1 VFAALYAP
9 SVSLASLLD
18 VARAFSPRF
27 ESYGSLVILDA
38 SGLSRLFGSP
48 LELGTHLHHA
58 LVQRVDDQP
67 SRARVALASTQ
78 VTAALM
84 ALGRPGL
91 SVVAPGEETKTL
103 APLSLAVLSSLE
115 EHRRRTG
122 IEARSTNQEARTDA
136 NSEQR
141 LAKSEGG
148 WSHPRHTH
156 QASRIRPPKAES
168 RTLKAD
174 KALKFEERLL
184 GVFAKW
190 GIHTLGG
197 LAALPGPDVYERL
210 GGLGVAWQQ
219 LARGE
224 DRRPLVP
231 WVADVPFEVT
241 LELEW
246 PIDELEP
253 LSFVLARLLEP
264 LSLRLEQADRGA
276 AVLHTS
282 LRLTT
287 KAVVTRT
294 LQLPTPMRDPKT
306 LRTLIML
313 DLESHPPEA
322 AVDTVRVFIEPTP
335 GRVLQWTLLDRAQ
348 PAPEQVSTLVAR
360 LTALMGSGHVGSP
373 RLLDSWRPGAFEMAE
388 FLPSQPT
395 AKEFTAGLAVAANGN
410 EGGAIGREGGA
421 DHDGGL
427 CGPAIL
433 RSALRRFRLP
443 IPARVQMA
451 EGRPVRVNTDR
462 HGFTSGAIVTAA
474 GPWRTSGEWWEMGL
488 TAGEASSHPPQ
499 PSLESDRARATA
511 YANASADRRSL
522 GGGWSARQAWDR
534 DEWDVAMHDGTIYR
548 LSVERSSGQWF
559 LEGIID

>member
-1 VFAALYAP
+1 M
-9 SVSLASLLD
+9 
-18 VARAFSPRF
+18 
-27 ESYGSLVILDA
+27 
-38 SGLSRLFGSP
+38 
-48 LELGTHLHHA
+48 ELGVHLHDA
-58 LVQRVDDQP
+58 LVQRVGNEP
-67 SRARVALASTQ
+67 TRARVALAATQ
-78 VTAALM
+78 SAAAM
-84 ALGRPGL
+84 VALGRPGL
-91 SVVAPGEETKTL
+91 TVVAAGEEAATL
-103 APLSLAVLSSLE
+103 APFGVSVLSALE
-115 EHRRRTG
+115 GYRRQSADGSRQMVEEERRTKN
-122 IEARSTNQEARTDA
+122 EERNRA
-136 NSEQR
+136 NSEPR
-141 LAKSEGG
+141 MTNSDSGG

-156 QASRIRPPKAES
+156 QASRIRQTAPGRRHPANSEERRAKS
-168 RTLKAD
+168 
-174 KALKFEERLL
+174 EERLL
-184 GVFAKW
+184 DVLAKW
-190 GIHTLGG
+190 GIRTLGEF
-197 LAALPGPDVYERL
+197 AALPGPDVYERL
-210 GGLGVAWQQ
+210 GGLGVAWQK

-231 WVADVPFEVT
+231 WVDDVPFEAT

-360 LTALMGSGHVGSP
+360 LTALMGGGHVGSP

-388 FLPSQPT
+388 F
-395 AKEFTAGLAVAANGN
+395 TAGQA
-410 EGGAIGREGGA
+410 ETTGGCEA
-421 DHDGGL
+421 GL
-427 CGPAIL
+427 CEPAIF

-474 GPWRTSGEWWEMGL
+474 GPWRTSGEWWGGL
-488 TAGEASSHPPQ
+488 GQVGLVRQVGQVGQVGLVGELGHMRRQVGDDWSSSSHSTSHSPHQLHPPNPPDLSNPPYPPQ
-499 PSLESDRARATA
+499 S
-511 YANASADRRSL
+511 
-522 GGGWSARQAWDR
+522 WDR

-548 LSVERSSGQWF
+548 LSVERRAGQWF

>member
-1 VFAALYAP
+1 MR
-9 SVSLASLLD
+9 D
-18 VARAFSPRF
+18 V
-27 ESYGSLVILDA
+27 L
-38 SGLSRLFGSP
+38 
-48 LELGTHLHHA
+48 
-58 LVQRVDDQP
+58 
-67 SRARVALASTQ
+67 
-78 VTAALM
+78 
-84 ALGRPGL
+84 
-91 SVVAPGEETKTL
+91 
-103 APLSLAVLSSLE
+103 
-115 EHRRRTG
+115 
-122 IEARSTNQEARTDA
+122 
-136 NSEQR
+136 
-141 LAKSEGG
+141 
-148 WSHPRHTH
+148 
-156 QASRIRPPKAES
+156 
-168 RTLKAD
+168 
-174 KALKFEERLL
+174 
-184 GVFAKW
+184 AKW
-190 GIHTLGG
+190 GIHTLGE

-210 GGLGVAWQQ
+210 GGLGVAWQK

-231 WVADVPFEVT
+231 WVEDVPFEVT

-360 LTALMGSGHVGSP
+360 LSALMGSGHVGSP

-388 FLPSQPT
+388 FT
-395 AKEFTAGLAVAANGN
+395 ADPPDAAG
-410 EGGAIGREGGA
+410 GR
-421 DHDGGL
+421 DGGL

-474 GPWRTSGEWWEMGL
+474 GPWRTSGEWWASGIEPGRPGR
-488 TAGEASSHPPQ
+488 ARSQAEASKPAS
-499 PSLESDRARATA
+499 ARATA
-511 YANASADRRSL
+511 
-522 GGGWSARQAWDR
+522 
-534 DEWDVAMHDGTIYR
+534 DGAG
-548 LSVERSSGQWF
+548 SSG
-559 LEGIID
+559 GIPP